1 MHRLFAPVIAPLIEV
16 LEPRTIVEIGS
27 ADGRLTRRVLE
38 AVSSRDAVLHAVDP
52 ALRLDPDFVAKA
64 GEQLVLHPERAVA
77 ALAEI
82 GAVDLALLD
91 GDPNYHAVHSSLT
104 MLLRA
109 AERDERSAPLIAVHN
124 VQWPFGRRDGYYD
137 PSTIPPGQL
146 HGHSDLGL
154 VPGRRDPQPDGLR
167 LTPFC
172 AVRDFLPRSGVLTA
186 IDDLVAQ
193 SDLEWTFLE
202 VPGFQG
208 LGVLAEARLI
218 AERHGIAPVLA
229 DLGSSRFLGE
239 QARRTESARVET
251 TVELTA
257 IKRQLAAVDP
267 EAPNLAPEDE
277 GAQPTPAPVGEP
289 AAGAE
294 SATLVTQ
301 VAEYRAQK
309 EALEWRLSRLDED
322 LASRSVRLD
331 QLESE
336 RAGERRALVEAQV
349 RLEHTAE
356 ELRTEGDSVVQLGE
370 RVSELRSQLEDSER
384 QLTELGERERL
395 AQGRLAHSEDA
406 LDAVKEDRN
415 RLRARIDGMQVE
427 LRAAGARIDEI
438 ADHLARAS
446 STRRARL
453 ARRIGAIARAT
464 TFRRHSSPGHLESA
478 RAAAERALPSSGSAA
493 EDPPAL
499 ESGSGL
505 FETDLEQSG

>member
-1 MHRLFAPVIAPLIEV
+1 VIAPLIEV
-16 LEPRTIVEIGS
+16 LEPRAIVEVGS

-38 AVSSRDAVLHAVDP
+38 VVGSREAVLHAVDP
-52 ALRLDPDFVAKA
+52 ALRLDPYFVAQA
-64 GEQLVLHPERAVA
+64 GEQLVLHPERAIA
-77 ALAEI
+77 ALGEI

-91 GDPNYHAVHSSLT
+91 GDPNYHGVHSSLT

-137 PSTIPPGQL
+137 PLAIPPGQL
-146 HGHSDLGL
+146 HEHSDLGL
-154 VPGRRDPQPDGLR
+154 VPGRREPQPDGLR

-172 AVRDFLPRSGVLTA
+172 AVKDFLPRSGVLTA

-193 SDLEWTFLE
+193 SDLEWTLVE
-202 VPGFQG
+202 LPGFQG

-218 AERHGIAPVLA
+218 AERPGLASVLG
-229 DLGSSRFLGE
+229 DLSSSRFLGE
-239 QARRTESARVET
+239 QARRAESARMET
-251 TVELTA
+251 AAELTA
-257 IKRQLAAVDP
+257 MKRKLAAVDP
-267 EAPNLAPEDE
+267 EALSVAAEDE
-277 GAQPTPAPVGEP
+277 AAQPAPPLVREP
-289 AAGAE
+289 ASGSE
-294 SATLVTQ
+294 SATLVAQ
-301 VAEYRAQK
+301 VAEHRAQK

-322 LASRSVRLD
+322 LASRSARLD
-331 QLESE
+331 ELESE

-349 RLEHTAE
+349 RLEHTTQ
-356 ELRTEGDSVVQLGE
+356 ELRTEGDAVAQLGG
-370 RVSELRSQLEDSER
+370 RVSELRGQLEDGER
-384 QLTELGERERL
+384 QLAELSERERL

-415 RLRARIDGMQVE
+415 RLRAQVDGMQVE

-453 ARRIGAIARAT
+453 ARRIGKIARAS
-464 TFRRHSSPGHLESA
+464 TFRRQSSPGHLESA
-478 RAAAERALPSSGSAA
+478 QAAAERALPSSHSPV
-493 EDPPAL
+493 EDSPAL

-505 FETDLEQSG
+505 LEADLEQSG